1 MRALRPIVLI
11 AREDER
17 CRDVTGPRLM
27 IRWNNGRK
35 ANNRVKEKRDSRE
48 GEGSESEANKIN
60 RENIYK
66 YIRVHVYIYIYQSGR
81 FARFPDTAVAF
92 NAHGSSC
99 RFSSSPLLVCAS
111 SAVEQRFP
119 NVRRPFFV
127 HAPKTDKEEQCGQK
141 EAVNSYPLPTDID
154 IPVTLISLSTYL
166 KRYSTNC

>member
-66 YIRVHVYIYIYQSGR
+66 YIRVHVYIYISLVGSRVSRTLQLRWTPTVHPVAFPLPLSLSVPPQLSNSVSR
-81 FARFPDTAVAF
+81 MFDARF
-92 NAHGSSC
+92 
-99 RFSSSPLLVCAS
+99 
-111 SAVEQRFP
+111 
-119 NVRRPFFV
+119 
-127 HAPKTDKEEQCGQK
+127 
-141 EAVNSYPLPTDID
+141 
-154 IPVTLISLSTYL
+154 LSTRL
-166 KRYSTNC
+166 KQTKKNNAGKKRQLIRILFQQI

>member
-66 YIRVHVYIYIYQSGR
+66 YIRVHVYIYISVWSVR
-81 FARFPDTAVAF
+81 AFPG
-92 NAHGSSC
+92 HCSC
-99 RFSSSPLLVCAS
+99 V
-111 SAVEQRFP
+111 
-119 NVRRPFFV
+119 
-127 HAPKTDKEEQCGQK
+127 
-141 EAVNSYPLPTDID
+141 
-154 IPVTLISLSTYL
+154 
-166 KRYSTNC
+166 